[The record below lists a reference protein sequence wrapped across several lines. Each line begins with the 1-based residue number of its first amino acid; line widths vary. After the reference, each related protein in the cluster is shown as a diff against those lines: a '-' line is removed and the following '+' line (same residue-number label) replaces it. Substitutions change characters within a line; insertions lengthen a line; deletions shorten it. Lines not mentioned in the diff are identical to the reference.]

1 MLSTG
6 RWNTFLTNASMILI
20 LQHRY
25 PVSKL
30 LEVLF
35 VREMV
40 KHTSKTPVITL
51 VNPGLCHSEL
61 VREATGVVA
70 VFASVL
76 KALLART
83 TEVGSRTLLAGAT
96 AGQASHGMFMS
107 DGKNRQVE
115 AWILTEKGAEVQKR
129 VYEQTL
135 KVLEEVEPGISKNI

>member
-1 MLSTG
+1 
-6 RWNTFLTNASMILI
+6 
-20 LQHRY
+20 
-25 PVSKL
+25 
-30 LEVLF
+30 VLF
-35 VREMV
+35 VRELA

-51 VNPGLCHSEL
+51 VNPGFCHSEL

-70 VFASVL
+70 VFAYVF

-96 AGQASHGMFMS
+96 AGQGSHGMFMS

-115 AWILTEKGAEVQKR
+115 AWILTKKGAEVQKR